1 MDRHLVRNAGELLR
15 KPLHALDE
23 ERQVCK
29 ARPLCPPR
37 ATHKGVR
44 ARIDGY
50 CESLWLGPRSVEDI
64 AAVTRTDVHDDM
76 AERGG

>member
-1 MDRHLVRNAGELLR
+1 MDRHLVRNAGELVR
-15 KPLHALDE
+15 EPLHALDE
-23 ERQVCK
+23 ERHVCK

-37 ATHKGVR
+37 ATHESVGACV
-44 ARIDGY
+44 DGY
-50 CESLWLGPRSVEDI
+50 RESFWLGPRSVEDV